1 MLITTQTDRQTGG
14 EAMPSGEHRLQVLLE
29 VKKDKLSDAQTRDR
43 TGDKHPTRTQRSS
56 EIGNNTA
63 KELNYVC

>member
-1 MLITTQTDRQTGG
+1 MVPLVWRSLAQRFTCVNDHADGQTGG

-56 EIGNNTA
+56 
-63 KELNYVC
+63 